1 MNALSANLLH
11 SLQELMKRYEDAIIQ
26 NPSLATRT
34 ESILKL
40 ASYIIPGKETNFV
53 IIVIIIILGYLSK
66 GGGRGA
72 LQLSELGKYCSILI
86 RSFTCGWVELN

>member
-11 SLQELMKRYEDAIIQ
+11 SLQELMKRYEDAIIK

-53 IIVIIIILGYLSK
+53 IIIIII
-66 GGGRGA
+66 
-72 LQLSELGKYCSILI
+72 II
-86 RSFTCGWVELN
+86 IF